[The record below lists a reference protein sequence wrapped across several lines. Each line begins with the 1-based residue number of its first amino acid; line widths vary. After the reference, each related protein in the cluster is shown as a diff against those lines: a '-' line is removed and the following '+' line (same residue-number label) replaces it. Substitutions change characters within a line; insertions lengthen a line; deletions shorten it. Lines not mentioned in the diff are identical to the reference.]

1 MTPRRLGVDGPDVS
15 PIGLG
20 AMLLS
25 IAGRPPE
32 AQAIRVVHA
41 ALDAGLTFIDTA
53 DAYCLD
59 ENDFNHNERLLAK
72 ALAQKSSAVV
82 TVATKC
88 ACRRGG
94 GAWTVDARPEYLTE
108 AAHASLRALG
118 VSTLDLLQLH
128 APDSRV
134 PFDESVGALA
144 ELRRQGK
151 VRHVGLSNVSVQE
164 IAQARRIVP
173 IASVQNRYNL
183 MSRLP
188 ERDGVLDYCTRN
200 GIAFI
205 AYSPFGGS
213 RLAPTLGTLG
223 RLSGLAKRRR
233 VSPYRLAI
241 AWLLAK
247 SPVVIPIPGARRPES
262 IVDTA
267 RAVNVEL
274 SEADLLEIEAAVA

>member
-1 MTPRRLGVDGPDVS
+1 MVPRRLGVDGPKVS
-15 PIGLG
+15 PVGLG

-41 ALDAGLTFIDTA
+41 ALDAGITFIDSA

-59 ENDFNHNERLLAK
+59 ESEFNHNERLLAK
-72 ALAQKSSAVV
+72 ALAQRPSNDVI
-82 TVATKC
+82 VATKC
-88 ACRRGG
+88 ACRRPS
-94 GAWTVDARPEYLTE
+94 GAWTVDARPEYLIE

-118 VSTLDLLQLH
+118 VDALDLLQLH

-134 PFDESVGALA
+134 PFEESVGALA
-144 ELRRQGK
+144 DLRRQGK

-183 MSRLP
+183 MARQA
-188 ERDGVLDYCTRN
+188 ETDGIVDYCTKN

-223 RLSGLAKRRR
+223 QLAALAKRRR

-247 SPVVIPIPGARRPES
+247 SPNVIPIPGARRPES
-262 IVDTA
+262 ITDSTRGVGI
-267 RAVNVEL
+267 EL
-274 SEADLLEIEAAVA
+274 GEADLREIEAAVS